1 MVLFVLS
8 APSGAGKTTI
18 ARSVLARFPQLR
30 FSVSATT
37 RVRRPK
43 EVDGVDYFFLTRERF
58 EQLVAE
64 GGLVEWEEIYGQ
76 LYGTPRSQIDGA
88 IERGQ
93 HMLFDIDVKGALS
106 LKRLYAD
113 QALLIFIQPP
123 SLDVLR
129 QRLEHRGTDSA
140 EVVETRMRR
149 AAWEMEQAV
158 HFDRIVVNDDLARSI
173 PEVEGLIE
181 AHITGI
187 DTNTLSQ

>member
-1 MVLFVLS
+1 MLFVLS

-64 GGLVEWEEIYGQ
+64 VGLVEWEEIYGQ

>member
-1 MVLFVLS
+1 VLFVLS

>member
-1 MVLFVLS
+1 M
-8 APSGAGKTTI
+8 
-18 ARSVLARFPQLR
+18 
-30 FSVSATT
+30 
-37 RVRRPK
+37 
-43 EVDGVDYFFLTRERF
+43 DYFFLTRERF
-58 EQLVAE
+58 EMLVAE

-88 IERGQ
+88 IERGE

-181 AHITGI
+181 AQITGI

>member
-1 MVLFVLS
+1 MLFVLS

-37 RVRRPK
+37 RARRPK

-58 EQLVAE
+58 EMLVAE

-88 IERGQ
+88 IERGE

>member
-1 MVLFVLS
+1 VLFVLS

-18 ARSVLARFPQLR
+18 ARSVLARFPLLR

-37 RVRRPK
+37 RPRRPK

-88 IERGQ
+88 IERGE

-106 LKRLYAD
+106 LKRLYTG

-158 HFDRIVVNDDLARSI
+158 HFDRVVVNDDLSRSI

-181 AHITGI
+181 AYSTGI

>member
-1 MVLFVLS
+1 MLFVLS
-8 APSGAGKTTI
+8 PPSGAGKTTI

-37 RVRRPK
+37 RARRPK

-129 QRLEHRGTDSA
+129 QRLEHRGTDRA
-140 EVVETRMRR
+140 EVVVTRMRR

>member
-1 MVLFVLS
+1 MLFVLS